1 MPPTSEPT
9 PADVAAVANIIGEQP
24 APQAPPAP
32 TATPVAQPQPQPA
45 PQAPQAPAQPV
56 ATPAE
61 PSDPFASLFNQ
72 PSEPTPPTPPAPAQ
86 PQQPTEPTPQPQ
98 QPTEPQPA
106 PQAPQAPQAPV
117 EPAYQS
123 FDDYMNETLKNV
135 PKAPDLPN
143 PESISPDDP
152 AAIKQFFDDLVNTAV
167 QKAKAET
174 TRSNAIQS
182 HERALW
188 DEAFDKYGSLRTKK
202 PLRDMV
208 HSIRMGY
215 FQRGIA
221 ITPKQ
226 AADKLL
232 ESLGSQYKQGI
243 ADNQVVTTIENVQP
257 TAGGSGAP
265 AVTTLD
271 KKEMLTAVQTGGEVA
286 LAEILDAQIKAGK
299 L

>member
-24 APQAPPAP
+24 APQPAPQPTPQP
-32 TATPVAQPQPQPA
+32 TATPVAT
-45 PQAPQAPAQPV
+45 PQAPPQAPSA
-56 ATPAE
+56 PAE
-61 PSDPFASLFNQ
+61 PSDPFATLFNQ
-72 PSEPTPPTPPAPAQ
+72 PSEPTPPTQPVAPPAPTP

-106 PQAPQAPQAPV
+106 PQAPAQPA

-152 AAIKQFFDDLVNTAV
+152 AQIKQFFDDLVNTAV

-174 TRSNAIQS
+174 TRSNAIQAR
-182 HERALW
+182 ERALW

-232 ESLGSQYKQGI
+232 ESLGNQYKQGV
-243 ADNQVVTTIENVQP
+243 ADNQVVTTIERVQP
-257 TAGGSGAP
+257 TSGGSGAP
-265 AVTTLD
+265 ATTSLD
-271 KKEMLTAVQTGGEVA
+271 KKEMLTAVQDGGEVA

>member
-24 APQAPPAP
+24 APQPAPQPTPQP
-32 TATPVAQPQPQPA
+32 TATPVAT
-45 PQAPQAPAQPV
+45 PQAPPQAPPA
-56 ATPAE
+56 PAE
-61 PSDPFASLFNQ
+61 PSDPFATLFNQ

-98 QPTEPQPA
+98 PPTEPQH
-106 PQAPQAPQAPV
+106 QAPTPPAQPVAQPV

-135 PKAPDLPN
+135 PKSPDLPN
-143 PESISPDDP
+143 PENISPNDP

-174 TRSNAIQS
+174 TRSNAIQAR
-182 HERALW
+182 ERALW

-265 AVTTLD
+265 ATTSLD
-271 KKEMLTAVQTGGEVA
+271 KKEMLTAVQDGGEVA